1 MTGLDPKKCTVLE
14 IGVIVTDSFLNV
26 LAELPAI
33 AIHHSEK
40 VLRGMELWSRFHHK
54 KSGLTDACRE
64 SVVSLRKAERSS
76 LDFIKKYCDK
86 NSAPLCGNT
95 SWQDR
100 RFLVKYM
107 PSLEQYLHYRI
118 VDVSSIKELVK
129 RWYPADY
136 RMPRTKRQTHRVTED
151 IRESIEELKF
161 YRDKVFIRDGL
172 SGI

>member
-64 SVVSLRKAERSS
+64 SAVSLRKAERLS

-86 NSAPLCGNT
+86 N
-95 SWQDR
+95 
-100 RFLVKYM
+100 
-107 PSLEQYLHYRI
+107 
-118 VDVSSIKELVK
+118 
-129 RWYPADY
+129 
-136 RMPRTKRQTHRVTED
+136 
-151 IRESIEELKF
+151 
-161 YRDKVFIRDGL
+161 
-172 SGI
+172 